1 MNFTYLVYE
10 SDSEKTFSST
20 VIGAFSSQIKAD
32 KFIAAK
38 EKTSTWEVYS
48 VQLMEMDVGDVDVIL
63 QDGEYLNISE
73 SYEISDKEYEDIVDE
88 IVKELGA

>member
-10 SDSEKTFSST
+10 SDSQKTFQSV
-20 VIGAFSSQIKAD
+20 VIGAFSSQNKAD
-32 KFIAAK
+32 KFIVAK
-38 EKTSTWEVYS
+38 QKTSTWEVYS
-48 VQLMEMDVGDVDVIL
+48 VELMEMDVGDVDVIL

-73 SYEISDKEYEDIVDE
+73 SYEISEKEYEDAVND